1 VATLLVLLSIILL
14 TVIELL
20 RRRSERLRGITSS

>member
-1 VATLLVLLSIILL
+1 LLVILSIILL

-20 RRRSERLRGITSS
+20 RRRSDRLRGISG